1 MTDHQMAQPQQTST
15 SAASQLGGDQG
26 RGALVIGA
34 SSGIGAALARELAR
48 RGYTV
53 ALIARREAL
62 LNALRDEINQAAGR
76 ESARVYVHDV
86 RDYEAAPA
94 LLQRIVTDLGAQRLR
109 MVVYTAGI
117 MPDARQAESE
127 LGAWP
132 FADERAMLETNTLA
146 AMRWLGLAAE
156 TLRAQGGGTLVGV
169 SSVAGERGR
178 RGNSAYQASK
188 AALTTWLE
196 SLRYRLAGSEVRV
209 TTIKPGYVDTPL
221 IAGKKLPRRAV
232 ISAEDAA
239 RRIVTAA
246 ERGRASVYVPGLWRP
261 IMWTVRHLPA
271 FLMTRLPV

>member
-1 MTDHQMAQPQQTST
+1 MTDTYMAHPQQTS
-15 SAASQLGGDQG
+15 ASQPG

-53 ALIARREAL
+53 ALVARREAL
-62 LNALRDEINQAAGR
+62 LNDLRDEINQATGR
-76 ESARVYVHDV
+76 ESARVYAHDV
-86 RDYEAAPA
+86 CDYEAAPA
-94 LLQRIVTDLGAQRLR
+94 VLQRIVTDLGAQRLQ

-117 MPDARQAESE
+117 MPDAERPESE
-127 LGAWP
+127 PEAWQ
-132 FADERAMLETNTLA
+132 FAEERAMLETNTTGA
-146 AMRWLGLAAE
+146 IRWLGLAAE
-156 TLRAQGGGTLVGV
+156 ALWAQGGGALVGV

-196 SLRYRLAGSEVRV
+196 SLRYRLKGSGVRV

-221 IAGKKLPRRAV
+221 IAEKKLPQRAV

-246 ERGRASVYVPGLWRP
+246 EHGRAVVYVPGYWRP